1 MRVSREIAK
10 RVEPA
15 QTASRCQRPRSRRKT
30 LLRESK
36 HAWESWWWETCRR
49 GFKYKRCIALPKRI
63 ALSTFLPIIRTKI
76 NRLSETLSERES
88 FGKNF
93 FSNRTEIFSAR
104 RIINV
109 ERKEFGGN
117 SDGERG

>member
-1 MRVSREIAK
+1 MDSSINDVSRSLS
-10 RVEPA
+10 
-15 QTASRCQRPRSRRKT
+15 ASLFPLSCQ
-30 LLRESK
+30 
-36 HAWESWWWETCRR
+36 
-49 GFKYKRCIALPKRI
+49 
-63 ALSTFLPIIRTKI
+63 LSERI